1 MAQAIQHRGRV
12 ESVEGDKV
20 VVVVA
25 QQTACAGCHA
35 RGVCGEKGKERRI
48 EVVTPYAAE
57 YAVGESVIVAL
68 MRPSMGFSS
77 VVWGYVLP
85 LVVLL
90 AALFGVK
97 IFGVEDGPA
106 ALASIVAVA
115 LYYVAIYLMRNMFD
129 KKIHFT
135 IIKE

>member
-90 AALFGVK
+90 AALFGAK
-97 IFGVEDGPA
+97 TIGVEDGPA
-106 ALASIVAVA
+106 ALTSIVAVA

>member
-90 AALFGVK
+90 AALFGAK
-97 IFGVEDGPA
+97 TIGVEDGPA
-106 ALASIVAVA
+106 ALTSIVAVA
-115 LYYVAIYLMRNMFD
+115 LYYVAIYLMRNIFD

>member
-57 YAVGESVIVAL
+57 YVVGESVIVAL

-90 AALFGVK
+90 AALFGAK
-97 IFGVEDGPA
+97 TIGVEDGPA
-106 ALASIVAVA
+106 ALTSIVAVA
-115 LYYVAIYLMRNMFD
+115 LYYVAIYLMRNIFD

>member
-90 AALFGVK
+90 AALFGAK
-97 IFGVEDGPA
+97 ILGVEDGPA
-106 ALASIVAVA
+106 ALTSIVAVA

>member
-57 YAVGESVIVAL
+57 YVVGESVIVAL

-106 ALASIVAVA
+106 ALTSIVAVA
-115 LYYVAIYLMRNMFD
+115 LYYVAIYFMRNIFD

>member
-90 AALFGVK
+90 AALFGAKTV
-97 IFGVEDGPA
+97 GVEDGPA
-106 ALASIVAVA
+106 ALTSIVAVA